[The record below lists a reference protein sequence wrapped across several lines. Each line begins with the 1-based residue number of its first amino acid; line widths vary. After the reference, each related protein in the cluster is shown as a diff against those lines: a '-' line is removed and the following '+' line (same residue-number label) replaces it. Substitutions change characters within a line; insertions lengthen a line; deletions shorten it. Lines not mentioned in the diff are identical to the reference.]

1 MLGITSLNQYY
12 AGSHT
17 LRDVTMRVE
26 PGSITGL
33 MGRNGVGKT
42 TLLDCIL
49 GQAPAVDGDI
59 VFDGRRIN
67 GLATEDRA
75 ALGIALV
82 PQGRMI
88 FPRLTVEENLKVAM
102 AARRERLFGV
112 RVKTRDAGFYSDPI
126 DRAYTMFPVLKEMR
140 RRLGGDLS
148 GGQQQQLAIGRAL
161 VQEPRL
167 LLLDEPCEGIQP
179 SIVQDIGRAIRHLNQ
194 DHGITVVVVEQH
206 LNFVRSIA
214 DHFYILQRGSVCS
227 EGPIEALDDGIVDAY
242 LKV

>member
-1 MLGITSLNQYY
+1 MLGVHFLNQYY

-17 LRDVTMRVE
+17 LRDVTLELE
-26 PGSITGL
+26 PGSVTGL

-42 TLLDCIL
+42 TLLNCIL
-49 GQAPAVDGDI
+49 GQAPSTTGDI
-59 VFDGRRIN
+59 IFDGKAIS

-88 FPRLTVEENLKVAM
+88 FPRLTVEENLRVAS
-102 AARRERLFGV
+102 AARRDGQRKIPGLVYEL
-112 RVKTRDAGFYSDPI
+112 
-126 DRAYTMFPVLKEMR
+126 FPVLEDMR

-161 VQEPRL
+161 VQDPRL

-179 SIVQDIGRAIRHLNQ
+179 SIVKDIAASIRYINETL
-194 DHGITVVVVEQH
+194 GMTVVVVEQH
-206 LNFVRSIA
+206 LNFVRSVA
-214 DHFYILQRGSVCS
+214 DHFCVIQRGSVVS
-227 EGPIEALDDGIVDAY
+227 SGAINALDDDIVDAY
-242 LKV
+242 LRV

>member
-1 MLGITSLNQYY
+1 MLGVSALNQYY

-17 LRDVTMRVE
+17 LRDVAFGVE
-26 PGSITGL
+26 RGSVTGL

-49 GQAPAVDGDI
+49 GQAPSATGDI
-59 VFDGRRIN
+59 VFDGKSISR
-67 GLATEDRA
+67 LSTQDRA

-88 FPRLTVEENLKVAM
+88 FPRLTVEENLRVAT
-102 AARRERLFGV
+102 AARRDR
-112 RVKTRDAGFYSDPI
+112 KRDVPGLVYEL
-126 DRAYTMFPVLKEMR
+126 FPVLKDMQR
-140 RRLGGDLS
+140 RPGGDLS

-161 VQEPRL
+161 TQDPKL

-179 SIVQDIGRAIRHLNQ
+179 SIVQDIGKSIRYLNESMNL
-194 DHGITVVVVEQH
+194 TVVVVEQH
-206 LNFVRSIA
+206 LKFVRSVA
-214 DHFYILQRGSVCS
+214 DHYYIMQRGSIVS
-227 EGPIEALDDGIVDAY
+227 EGAIDALDDAVVDAY

>member
-1 MLGITSLNQYY
+1 MLGITALNQYY

-17 LRDVTMRVE
+17 LRDITMRVE

-49 GQAPAVDGDI
+49 GQAPSVDGDV

-75 ALGIALV
+75 SLGIALV

-88 FPRLTVEENLKVAM
+88 FPRLTVEENLKVAL

-112 RVKTRDAGFYSDPI
+112 RAKTGVSGFYSDPVY
-126 DRAYTMFPVLKEMR
+126 RAYEMFPVLKEMR

-194 DHGITVVVVEQH
+194 DQGITVVVVEQH